1 MIDEENAVTEV
12 SKAIRE
18 IAKAS
23 GKAID
28 TVRSLGSF
36 VADVISGPIDQAMG
50 IVKDKLVYMRWER
63 QARFIKRAEELFR
76 KLGIANRHKA
86 VPMSIAI
93 PLLQSAFLEEDDELQ
108 DMWVQL
114 LANAADA
121 ANADCRREVRRA
133 YISILQDMTS
143 LDAAIMQKLLTV
155 PEELVFENPGGDERH
170 FLDEAVLLA
179 LANLARLGLIT
190 GTMVLDGSIIY
201 DKILTVPEEL
211 VFENPGGDERHFPD
225 EAVLLALANL
235 ARLGLITGTMVLD
248 GSVIYDKILPTRLR
262 YNFILACTATRKG
275 DPTRSR
281 S

>member
-1 MIDEENAVTEV
+1 MLGLKKEYMVDEENAVTEV

-121 ANADCRREVRRA
+121 DCRREVRRA

-143 LDAAIMQKLLTV
+143 LDAAIMQNSL
-155 PEELVFENPGGDERH
+155 R
-170 FLDEAVLLA
+170 FLR
-179 LANLARLGLIT
+179 NT
-190 GTMVLDGSIIY
+190 
-201 DKILTVPEEL
+201 
-211 VFENPGGDERHFPD
+211 
-225 EAVLLALANL
+225 
-235 ARLGLITGTMVLD
+235 
-248 GSVIYDKILPTRLR
+248 
-262 YNFILACTATRKG
+262 
-275 DPTRSR
+275 
-281 S
+281 